1 MDKLTVQ
8 QELEKRKLHPVS
20 PLIYRFLGRVVVNGV
35 LAKKYNAHFTY
46 VDDVSKR
53 CV

>member
-20 PLIYRFLGRVVVNGV
+20 PLIYRFLVV
-35 LAKKYNAHFTY
+35 LL
-46 VDDVSKR
+46 
-53 CV
+53 

>member
-1 MDKLTVQ
+1 MDKLTVH

-35 LAKKYNAHFTY
+35 LAKKSNACLFY
-46 VDDVSKR
+46 PSR